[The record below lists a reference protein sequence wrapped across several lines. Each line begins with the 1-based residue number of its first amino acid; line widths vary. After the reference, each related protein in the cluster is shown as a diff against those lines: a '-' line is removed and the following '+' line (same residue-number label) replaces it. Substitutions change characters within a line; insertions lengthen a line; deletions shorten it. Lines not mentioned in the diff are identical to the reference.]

1 MRVAYLIRLNMCI
14 VVEIVVVV
22 QVVLLF
28 GCCVYTTCCA
38 YRCSTVTT
46 IIVWE
51 CCAVYKGTVTTVQMG
66 DREPWYA
73 VSSKWYDD
81 QPASEVCRWHLV
93 CSSHMTGV

>member
-1 MRVAYLIRLNMCI
+1 MRVAYLMRLNMCI
-14 VVEIVVVV
+14 DVEIVVVV

-28 GCCVYTTCCA
+28 GCCVYTTCCT

-73 VSSKWYDD
+73 VSSKWYGD
-81 QPASEVCRWHLV
+81 QPASEV
-93 CSSHMTGV
+93 